1 MALLTPDQRF
11 LGFDGIGNES
21 GGYVVVDRRGEPQ
34 EIETGTTPVFSPSGR
49 LFASA
54 EWSESAFGNFND
66 IGVWKV
72 TDSGARRLFKVPEAQ
87 SAIFN
92 GTGDWRAERWS
103 GENCVV
109 LSMIR
114 SDASRPEAEQ
124 RGYAQVKLDKGEWRL
139 SPTTAKLG
147 CVVKT

>member
-1 MALLTPDQRF
+1 M
-11 LGFDGIGNES
+11 
-21 GGYVVVDRRGEPQ
+21 
-34 EIETGTTPVFSPSGR
+34 
-49 LFASA
+49 
-54 EWSESAFGNFND
+54 
-66 IGVWKV
+66 KV
-72 TDSGARRLFKVPEAQ
+72 TDSGARRLFKVPKAQ

-109 LSMIR
+109 LSMIH